1 MIDPTPGRVSLESN
15 PPNQMMGGGLNL
27 SVFSYWR
34 YERKMSL
41 SVLEVQQRNEIIMYL
56 CQ

>member
-1 MIDPTPGRVSLESN
+1 MIDPTPGRVSQESES
-15 PPNQMMGGGLNL
+15 PKPLMGGGLNL
-27 SVFSYWR
+27 SVFSCGR
-34 YERKMSL
+34 YESKESL